1 MFGLETL
8 FVLIDAGV
16 LLFALIRMISMIKKM
31 HNSLNLCYMLLHFAI
46 LVSLIVFNTFSV
58 IYGFDLHL
66 SAHQYL
72 YLANT
77 GLTVDFILNI
87 LMFIVM
93 FKASGNLQLPDT

>member
-1 MFGLETL
+1 M
-8 FVLIDAGV
+8 LI
-16 LLFALIRMISMIKKM
+16 
-31 HNSLNLCYMLLHFAI
+31 HFAI

-66 SAHQYL
+66 LPHQYL
-72 YLANT
+72 ILANT